1 LVNFGILSTMVFMRS
16 LFDDDQQTEQPNDVK
31 KEVNSLEKLK
41 NLEDKISIAIERVK
55 TLKEE
60 KGLTDRRIKEL
71 ERLLDEKNQE
81 NELLRAE
88 KNLIKSQLE
97 ALLSEIETLESD

>member
-1 LVNFGILSTMVFMRS
+1 MVFMKS
-16 LFDDDQQTEQPNDVK
+16 LFDDDQHMEQPKDVT
-31 KEVNSLEKLK
+31 KEVKSLEKLK
-41 NLEDKISIAIERVK
+41 NLEDKISLAIERVK

-81 NELLRAE
+81 TELLRTE
-88 KNLIKSQLE
+88 KNIVKSQLE